1 MDDHSVV
8 VPHFANGVAYA
19 SEQDRVEGMGVDV
32 PGGQL
37 DVIIALHDVH
47 VELPF

>member
-1 MDDHSVV
+1 
-8 VPHFANGVAYA
+8 
-19 SEQDRVEGMGVDV
+19 MGVDV

-47 VELPF
+47 VELPLRWCQEDALVDFELKKPSHCSVER